1 MKGIS
6 PERNLCATSV
16 IQKIGGFP
24 IRRFHFRIKEID
36 LIFNH
41 FPRGKWKRGKRM
53 AGSVDRDA
61 GRGRVMT
68 SALLT
73 VPEAAKYLGVGRRK
87 VYELIE
93 WGELKAVKLGRSVQ
107 IQKDSLDR
115 FRESGRLT

>member
-1 MKGIS
+1 
-6 PERNLCATSV
+6 
-16 IQKIGGFP
+16 
-24 IRRFHFRIKEID
+24 
-36 LIFNH
+36 
-41 FPRGKWKRGKRM
+41 
-53 AGSVDRDA
+53 
-61 GRGRVMT
+61 MT

-107 IQKDSLDR
+107 IQKDNLDR

>member
-1 MKGIS
+1 
-6 PERNLCATSV
+6 
-16 IQKIGGFP
+16 
-24 IRRFHFRIKEID
+24 
-36 LIFNH
+36 
-41 FPRGKWKRGKRM
+41 
-53 AGSVDRDA
+53 
-61 GRGRVMT
+61 MT